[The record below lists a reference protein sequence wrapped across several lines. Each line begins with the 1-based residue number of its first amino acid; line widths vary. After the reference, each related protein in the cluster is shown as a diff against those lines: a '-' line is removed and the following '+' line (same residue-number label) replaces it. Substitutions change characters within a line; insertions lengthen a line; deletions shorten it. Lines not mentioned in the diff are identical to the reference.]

1 MKELKLGKFKV
12 SYTEQDL
19 ISCSV
24 NELVIYF
31 VEKLQ
36 PEVFKKIQD
45 FVINNKPSM
54 ESNTDEE

>member
-19 ISCSV
+19 IGCSV

-36 PEVFKKIQD
+36 AGAEC
-45 FVINNKPSM
+45 
-54 ESNTDEE
+54 